1 METQDAKIDD
11 MQQKQFEAK
20 FTVLISTLEKMKQI
34 NKRPNFTVKR
44 ISKIRTKSK
53 VSRRKEIIKIR
64 TEIKQQK
71 NRKYFLKLNFVFK
84 LSKLT
89 NFRHTEKKNR
99 TLKLIK

>member
-34 NKRPNFTVKR
+34 NKQPNFTVKR

-71 NRKYFLKLNFVFK
+71 NRKYF
-84 LSKLT
+84 
-89 NFRHTEKKNR
+89 
-99 TLKLIK
+99 